1 MIEQGTPEWFE
12 QRRGKATASKI
23 HDIISKTRSGTYSA
37 GRKNYFAQLVLERL
51 TGNVEE
57 TFSNAAMQWGTD
69 KEPIARVAYEFTHNV
84 EVDQVS
90 FVDHPTIAMCGAS
103 PDGLVG
109 EDGLVE
115 IKCPNSATHLD
126 TLRGSKIDAKYMTQ
140 MQWQMACTGRKWC
153 DFVSFDPR
161 FPEHLQM
168 HVRRVVRDDE
178 RIEEL
183 EKEVAAFLDEVSA
196 ELQSLQP
203 VAEAA

>member
-1 MIEQGTPEWFE
+1 MIERGTPEWHE
-12 QRRGKATASKI
+12 MRLGKATASKI
-23 HDIISKTRSGTYSA
+23 HDIISKTRSGSYGA
-37 GRKNYFAQLVLERL
+37 GRKNYMAQIVLERL
-51 TGNVEE
+51 TSNPTE
-57 TFSNAAMQWGTD
+57 TFTNAAMQWGTD
-69 KEPIARVAYEFTHNV
+69 TEPKARIAYEFITGRDV
-84 EVDQVS
+84 EQVA
-90 FVDHPTIAMCGAS
+90 FIDHPSIAMSGAS

-109 EDGLVE
+109 EEGLVE
-115 IKCPNSATHLD
+115 IKCPNLATHLA
-126 TLRGSKIDAKYMTQ
+126 TLQGAKIDAKYITQ

-168 HVRRVVRDDE
+168 HVRRVVRDAE
-178 RIEEL
+178 RIKEL